1 MSRLDLHFPRTGIAA
16 IRKVPFTLAFLA
28 VMLVAN
34 VAAGTFSGQ
43 IDPHVLAARGIGVD
57 AMKDGNLMRF
67 LTVIFLSH
75 DLPMLLRQLAF
86 AASVIGATELIWGT
100 RCAVGFFFGI
110 DVTAT
115 ITLLAAIAFL
125 PDFTGLAATTDVG
138 MSMGGFGLIGVL
150 IAAHRKALI
159 WFVAL
164 LGLIAAK
171 FAVVSEPLA
180 DGGHVIALIIG
191 FGLGW
196 YLPRRPGH
204 DIVLGATPPA
214 RNHRRANEHMAEAQQ
229 ERYFCIKQ
237 QDGRQ

>member
-1 MSRLDLHFPRTGIAA
+1 MSRLDLHFPRTGVAS

-28 VMLVAN
+28 MMLVAN
-34 VAAGTFSGQ
+34 AAAGTFSGQ
-43 IDPHVLAARGIGVD
+43 IDPHVLAARGIGVNT
-57 AMKDGNLMRF
+57 MKDGNLMRF
-67 LTVIFLSH
+67 LTAIFLSH

-86 AASVIGATELIWGT
+86 AASVIGATELLWGT
-100 RCAVGFFFGI
+100 RCAFGLFFGI

-115 ITLLAAIAFL
+115 IILLAMVALL
-125 PDFTGLAATTDVG
+125 PDLTGLAATTDVG

-171 FAVVSEPLA
+171 FAAASEPLA

-196 YLPRRPGH
+196 YLHRRPGD
-204 DIVLGATPPA
+204 DIVPAVTPPT
-214 RNHRRANEHMAEAQQ
+214 RNYRQANEHMAEAQQ
-229 ERYFCIKQ
+229 ERYFCTKQ